1 MLPGSTGLE
10 KGKGYKENL
19 LENFIPGVEG
29 GRGLKTNKNFFPGVK
44 KGRGEG
50 LKTNEWGARPIIPR
64 SWLVLATATEVL
76 RTPAGEAT
84 ASDTCLVAGRGLGHM

>member
-29 GRGLKTNKNFFPGVK
+29 GRGKNLKTNKNFFPGVK

-76 RTPAGEAT
+76 RTPAEEAT
-84 ASDTCLVAGRGLGHM
+84 ASDTRLAHAQA